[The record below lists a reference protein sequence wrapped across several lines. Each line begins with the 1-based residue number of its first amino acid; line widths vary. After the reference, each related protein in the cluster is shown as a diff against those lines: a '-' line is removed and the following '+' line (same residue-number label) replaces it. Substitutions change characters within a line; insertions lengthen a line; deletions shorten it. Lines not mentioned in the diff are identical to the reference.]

1 MLTKPV
7 EVVVEL
13 VQPDQV
19 MTELTVVTDRTNSL
33 TVRDQEKSELI
44 AVLSPIAGRIQEY
57 QRSAASIV
65 VETPA
70 QYKNAAELVKRMKA
84 DEVLADTTLREFSS
98 GLIDRLHK
106 LHRGWTAGLGMFVNP
121 INEARASINKK
132 LAAYEQEQERIAEEK
147 RQKLQAEE
155 DERVRKQ
162 VAEQERLARIQREKE
177 EQARLAEEEA
187 RRKAAAEQ
195 DAVKRKQLEAEAERK
210 RKEADAAAAK
220 AAERDERAAS
230 VAPAVVIQVES
241 AAPVVE
247 GVSSRKAWKAT
258 VTDKKAFVAF
268 AAQDVTGMF
277 LGTVE
282 INEVALGKLAKG
294 DKAPTLPGVRFTLET
309 IVASRSR

>member
-1 MLTKPV
+1 MNTGTEVPALATVNVEQEEAQLNQEIQPV
-7 EVVVEL
+7 
-13 VQPDQV
+13 VQQANAIQV
-19 MTELTVVTDRTNSL
+19 R
-33 TVRDQEKSELI
+33 
-44 AVLSPIAGRIQEY
+44 
-57 QRSAASIV
+57 
-65 VETPA
+65 
-70 QYKNAAELVKRMKA
+70 NAAEFEGAAGFLKSIKASQKRVTDFFGPIKAAAHAAWKRTTEGEATFLKPLQEAEKTVKTRMVA
-84 DEVLADTTLREFSS
+84 
-98 GLIDRLHK
+98 
-106 LHRGWTAGLGMFVNP
+106 W
-121 INEARASINKK
+121 
-132 LAAYEQEQERIAEEK
+132 QAEEDRK
-147 RQKLQAEE
+147 AEAERLRLQAIE

-162 VAEQERLARIQREKE
+162 RAEQERLARIQREKE
-177 EQARLAEEEA
+177 EAARRAEEEA

-195 DAVKRKQLEAEAERK
+195 DAAKRKQLEAEAERK

-277 LGTVE
+277 LGAVE
-282 INEVALGKLAKG
+282 VNEIALGKLAKG

-309 IVASRSR
+309 IMSSRSK